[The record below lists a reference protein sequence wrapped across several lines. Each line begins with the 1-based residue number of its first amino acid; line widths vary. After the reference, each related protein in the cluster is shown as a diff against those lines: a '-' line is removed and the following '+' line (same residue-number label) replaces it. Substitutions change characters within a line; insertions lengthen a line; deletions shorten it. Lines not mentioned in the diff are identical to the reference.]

1 MRAALPFILIA
12 LALFSAGCIAYLAWE
27 LSAPDEDQESD
38 D

>member
-27 LSAPDEDQESD
+27 LSSPDKDKRSED
-38 D
+38 